1 MLKKIYSFDFFSAF
15 SVQYYQ
21 YICSL
26 ISEKTN
32 YYFKHFT
39 IMRKIYFL
47 LIALVSMA
55 MSSTAN
61 AAVVPY
67 LPPLQNLGGSSVDLA
82 TFLPVS
88 GDYTLEMQ
96 GTAGTPIVVAGG
108 VLSYTPETTGL
119 VRFAQKNGQV
129 IVYEGNVYK
138 TTLTATWNTSFP
150 AIADATA
157 DTDPNNLL
165 QNAGFETA
173 GDLVGGTN
181 YKFGAPWLTNVIV
194 GASGGIRVTSATT
207 GNVNGTW
214 EVIWRGSG
222 NSNYFSQQLASAVKP
237 NTSYKVI
244 INQLT
249 GANAF
254 ATFNV
259 GLGTTEG
266 GLELGFAPV
275 VLGNGKNGTWSVTF
289 RTPLVISSPVYFTFK
304 NTAANSSS
312 SGTDPLTQIDYLAL
326 VEGTE
331 AASGITGTAS
341 AVFVSG
347 NAYAPAN
354 VAVDFA
360 AGDMFNMTPYMINP
374 GFEDVQT
381 DKSQTIPG
389 WTKTGPANSEFC
401 TRNDAGPASFKTGN
415 VYFQYWSSSRP
426 DYSIS
431 QVVAGIP
438 NGKYRLIAAAG
449 GNEGTTGTFVY
460 AGDKQTEVTS
470 TGSDYSVDAIV
481 VDGSLTVGFK
491 SVSRTVSWSYADNFR
506 LYYLGE
512 ILEPVLSASA
522 TSLFFDALNTVKT
535 FTVTGAN
542 LSTNTTLTAPAG
554 ITLSATTL
562 TPAEV
567 AAGAEITATYD
578 NQTAINDG
586 VIAITN
592 GTLNANIAVVGSAD
606 LACFT
611 KLYPDGVNLIP
622 NPYLNDISQ
631 FAGWG
636 RRSVVTG
643 AEAYCGARA
652 VKFDALTNG
661 WPDGAALDVNGIAW
675 KPNTWYRMRAMVK
688 TVDGTLAFFAKGT
701 DPDVTIPV
709 AQSNDQWVEIDET
722 FKTGAAP
729 TTNFFSLNN
738 VDGGSTGKIAYIDNY
753 ELYEL
758 PLGTSIDNPAVE
770 STTRLF
776 VSEGKIAVRFNL
788 DRSSEVSFGVYNL
801 QGVLVASKKADLTSG
816 TNQVEIANGL
826 EAGAYI
832 VKLNTV
838 NGEETLKTIVR

>member
-1 MLKKIYSFDFFSAF
+1 
-15 SVQYYQ
+15 
-21 YICSL
+21 
-26 ISEKTN
+26 
-32 YYFKHFT
+32 
-39 IMRKIYFL
+39 MRKIYFS
-47 LIALVSMA
+47 LIAFVLLA
-55 MSSTAN
+55 ISSTAN

-108 VLSYTPETTGL
+108 VLSYTPETTGT
-119 VRFAQKNGQV
+119 VRFAQKNGKV

-138 TTLTATWNTSFP
+138 TTLTAVWNTSYP

-157 DTDPNNLL
+157 HTDPNNLL
-165 QNAGFETA
+165 LNAGFETA

-181 YKFGAPWLTNVIV
+181 YKLGTPWLTNVV
-194 GASGGIRVTSATT
+194 VAASGGIRATEAT
-207 GNVNGTW
+207 AGNVNGTW
-214 EVIWRGSG
+214 ELIWRGSG
-222 NSNYFSQQLASAVKP
+222 NGNYFSQQLTATVKP
-237 NTSYKVI
+237 NTAYKVI

-259 GLGTTEG
+259 GLGSTEG
-266 GLELGFAPV
+266 GLEYGYAPV
-275 VLGNGKNGTWSVTF
+275 VLGNGKNGTWSVTL
-289 RTPLVISSPVYFTFK
+289 RTPFTIATPVYFTFK

-312 SGTDPLTQIDYLAL
+312 SGSDPLTQIDYLAL

-331 AASGITGTAS
+331 AAAGITGTAS
-341 AVFVSG
+341 ASFLNGS
-347 NAYAPAN
+347 AHAPAN
-354 VAVDFA
+354 VAVDFE
-360 AGDMFNMTPYMINP
+360 AGDMFDMTPYLINP
-374 GFEDVQT
+374 GFEDIQT

-431 QVVAGIP
+431 QVVTGIP
-438 NGKYRLIAAAG
+438 NGKYRLTAAAG
-449 GNEGTTGTFVY
+449 GNEGTTGTFVF
-460 AGDKQTEVTS
+460 AGDRQTEVTS

-481 VDGSLTVGFK
+481 VDGSLTIGFK
-491 SVSRTVSWSYADNFR
+491 SVSRSVSWSYADNFR
-506 LYYLGE
+506 LYYPGE

-522 TSLFFDALNTVKT
+522 GSLFFDPLNSSKV
-535 FTVTGAN
+535 FTVSGAN
-542 LSTNTTLTAPAG
+542 LTANITLTAPAG

-562 TPAEV
+562 TPAQV
-567 AAGAEITATYD
+567 AEGAEITATFD
-578 NQTAINDG
+578 NQTAINEGKIEIKTGDLT
-586 VIAITN
+586 V
-592 GTLNANIAVVGSAD
+592 NIAVVGSAD

-611 KLYPDGVNLIP
+611 KLYADGVNLIP
-622 NPYLNDISQ
+622 NPYLNDISM

-652 VKFDALTNG
+652 VKFDALTNA
-661 WPDGAALDVNGIAW
+661 WPDGAALDVNGIQW
-675 KPNTWYRMRAMVK
+675 KAETWYRVRAMVK

-709 AQSNDQWVEIDET
+709 AQSNEQWVEIDET

-729 TTNFFSLNN
+729 TANFFSLNN
-738 VDGGSTGKIAYIDNY
+738 VDGASTGKIAYIDNW
-753 ELYEL
+753 ELYEM
-758 PLGTSIDNPAVE
+758 PLGTSVENPALD
-770 STTRLF
+770 SATRLF

-788 DRSSEVSFGVYNL
+788 ERAAEVTFGLYNL
-801 QGVLVASKKADLTSG
+801 QGMQIASKKADLTTG
-816 TNQVEIANGL
+816 TNQVEIASGL

-832 VKLNTV
+832 VKVSSV
-838 NGEETLKTIVR
+838 NGEQTLKTIVR